1 MRAGRLDVSYESP
14 KYNSQNSIA
23 RSATHPQA
31 VFSAGNHRTVNRHP
45 LAKCNASD
53 RTSRQD
59 ITPHRLFAKSVVVPA
74 QAGIQTH
81 IRRSGEG
88 RSPDSHSSL
97 RRRPESRLTLV
108 APANAGAQ
116 THTRRSG
123 VGRSPDSH
131 SSLRR
136 RPESRLTLVAP
147 AKVGA
152 QAYARMARHAL
163 VPFPRTE
170 ANARTH
176 ASTPWRQATFLVLC
190 EARLRAT
197 SRGRNRW
204 PRSYWFLDSGSAAG
218 PGTPLRSRCEPT
230 VMKSMR

>member
-81 IRRSGEG
+81 TRRSGEG
-88 RSPDSHSSL
+88 RSPNPHSSL
-97 RRRPESRLTLV
+97 RRRPESK
-108 APANAGAQ
+108 P
-116 THTRRSG
+116 
-123 VGRSPDSH
+123 
-131 SSLRR
+131 
-136 RPESRLTLVAP
+136 TLVAP
-147 AKVGA
+147 AKAGV
-152 QAYARMARHAL
+152 QAYARMARQVL
-163 VPFPRTE
+163 VPFLLML

-190 EARLRAT
+190 EAR
-197 SRGRNRW
+197 SR
-204 PRSYWFLDSGSAAG
+204 
-218 PGTPLRSRCEPT
+218 
-230 VMKSMR
+230 